1 MLENKETQHNF
12 WTCFLYNYCNNFGHP
27 TITQKICIV
36 LENLLCFFSILMV
49 LHKFRL
55 QKPSMKEVKLA
66 KQNCLIT
73 GF

>member
-1 MLENKETQHNF
+1 MLENQETQHNF
-12 WTCFLYNYCNNFGHP
+12 WTHFLYNYYNNFGHP
-27 TITQKICIV
+27 TRMKKICIV
-36 LENLLCFFSILMV
+36 LENLINFFNILTV

-55 QKPSMKEVKLA
+55 QKPVMKEVELA